1 MSEALAQSM
10 FVRVPA
16 IILFPL
22 ASLVCCLDCMLLGR
36 CKGVRLQ
43 TDRKGIV
50 EKVEKV
56 LVFYSDRSLKAYLVL
71 NLPTMSFV

>member
-1 MSEALAQSM
+1 M
-10 FVRVPA
+10 
-16 IILFPL
+16 
-22 ASLVCCLDCMLLGR
+22 DCMLLGR